1 MINIILLL
9 NIIICCEIL
18 NGLKYFSLL
27 KSLLKLIEKSRFIVT
42 QNKISDHWKEKI
54 IPIYS
59 LKIMRLSFYMLLIFL
74 IFFFLFYFV
83 DIFVNDFLNF
93 LFSVKGIFS
102 SIIYTFLYLYI
113 KRSLKK

>member
-54 IPIYS
+54 IPIYVFKNNEIII
-59 LKIMRLSFYMLLIFL
+59 LYAINIFN
-74 IFFFLFYFV
+74 FFKFLFYFV
-83 DIFVNDFLNF
+83 DIFC
-93 LFSVKGIFS
+93 
-102 SIIYTFLYLYI
+102 
-113 KRSLKK
+113 